1 MPTDGE
7 ELCRCPINT
16 QTTLGVAG
24 NVAPRT
30 GQCIIPR
37 NDASSMRWRRIQ
49 QDVPYLVIL
58 TSFMQLIHVPRLW
71 SISADLVKVESRT

>member
-1 MPTDGE
+1 
-7 ELCRCPINT
+7 
-16 QTTLGVAG
+16 
-24 NVAPRT
+24 
-30 GQCIIPR
+30 
-37 NDASSMRWRRIQ
+37 MRWRRIQ